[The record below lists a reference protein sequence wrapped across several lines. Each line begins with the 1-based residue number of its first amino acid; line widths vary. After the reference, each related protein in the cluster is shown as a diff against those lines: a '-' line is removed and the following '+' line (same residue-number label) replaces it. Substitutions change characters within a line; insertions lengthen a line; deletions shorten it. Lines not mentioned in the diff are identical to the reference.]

1 LRKLLKLK
9 EWLTVPDAARHLSI
23 LFGEEVSEA
32 DVLRLA
38 LDGHLTLSVFFVN
51 HAKARCGRTVR
62 LKDAKVCKL
71 IMPDTKE
78 EVLYIPGPRI
88 NEGEVLELGESVETL
103 TGVWDLPMLG
113 AESLDVEHQYQMLT
127 SGPAV
132 NLIVLDGAVVN
143 REDGTMCQLQDH
155 FANIEF
161 FDKKKLKEP
170 WDNPRNY
177 YPAGGLPSDS
187 VFVVRTSALRKLEV
201 QISELEKAPEKS
213 IERRERTTLLVIIA
227 ALTKLA
233 KIDIAKPSSAAA
245 AIESQT
251 ALMGAR
257 VAARTIENHLKRIS
271 EALENRGED

>member
-88 NEGEVLELGESVETL
+88 SEEEVLELGGSVESIR
-103 TGVWDLPMLG
+103 GVWDLTMLG
-113 AESLDVEHQYQMLT
+113 AERLDVEHEYQMLT

-132 NLIVLDGAVVN
+132 DLVFLDGPIVS
-143 REDGTMCQLQDH
+143 REDGSMCQLQDR
-155 FANIEF
+155 FENS
-161 FDKKKLKEP
+161 DKKQVNNP
-170 WDNPRNY
+170 DNY
-177 YPAGGLPSDS
+177 HPAGTLPLDS
-187 VFVVRTSALRKLEV
+187 VLVIRTLALRKLEAR
-201 QISELEKAPEKS
+201 ISDLDKAPEKP
-213 IERRERTTLLVIIA
+213 IERRERMTLLVMIA
-227 ALTKLA
+227 ALAKLA
-233 KIDIAKPSSAAA
+233 KINVAKPSSAAA

-257 VAARTIENHLKRIS
+257 IAARTIENHLGRIS
-271 EALENRGED
+271 EAFDNRGEG

>member
-1 LRKLLKLK
+1 MRKLLKLK

-51 HAKARCGRTVR
+51 HAQARCGRTVR

-88 NEGEVLELGESVETL
+88 SEEEVLELGGSVESIR
-103 TGVWDLPMLG
+103 GVWDLTMLG
-113 AESLDVEHQYQMLT
+113 AERLDVEHEYQMLT

-132 NLIVLDGAVVN
+132 DLVFLDGPIVS
-143 REDGTMCQLQDH
+143 REDGSMCQLQDR
-155 FANIEF
+155 FENS
-161 FDKKKLKEP
+161 DKKQVKEP
-170 WDNPRNY
+170 WNNPDNY
-177 YPAGGLPSDS
+177 HPAGTLPLDS
-187 VFVVRTSALRKLEV
+187 VLVIRTLALRKLEAR
-201 QISELEKAPEKS
+201 ISDLDKAPEKP
-213 IERRERTTLLVIIA
+213 IERRERMTLLVMIA
-227 ALTKLA
+227 ALAKLA
-233 KIDIAKPSSAAA
+233 KINVAKPSSAAA

-257 VAARTIENHLKRIS
+257 IAARTIENHLGRIS
-271 EALENRGED
+271 EALDNRGEG